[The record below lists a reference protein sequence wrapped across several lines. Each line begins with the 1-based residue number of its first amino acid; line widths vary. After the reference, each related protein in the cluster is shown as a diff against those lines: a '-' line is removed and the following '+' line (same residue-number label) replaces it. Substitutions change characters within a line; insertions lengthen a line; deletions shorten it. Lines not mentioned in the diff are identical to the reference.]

1 MFYRGDIKG
10 ADQFYRSAL
19 ALSVHAKDNDT
30 LVLSKLNV
38 ARAAIAQGR
47 SKEALGMLRPLMN
60 SNDTTNTYL
69 SLQLAIAQAQ
79 AEVET
84 GDYVKAERD
93 LGQSLMRSEKGGTRL
108 DSARINYLL
117 GTSLRLRGN
126 AEKGRSSY
134 YYGET
139 LRLLDAIRADPGAEN
154 VLHRADLKTIQD
166 DAKQWKM

>member
-1 MFYRGDIKG
+1 
-10 ADQFYRSAL
+10 
-19 ALSVHAKDNDT
+19 
-30 LVLSKLNV
+30 
-38 ARAAIAQGR
+38 
-47 SKEALGMLRPLMN
+47 MLICRCR
-60 SNDTTNTYL
+60 
-69 SLQLAIAQAQ
+69 LAIAYAQ

-84 GDYVKAERD
+84 GDYVQAERD
-93 LGQSLMRSEKGGTRL
+93 LEQSLIRSEKAGTRL

-117 GTSLRLRGN
+117 GTSMRLRGT

-154 VLHRADLKTIQD
+154 VLHRADLKTIYD